1 MRKQRDL
8 REAKLTKGTLPP
20 TRSALLARIKEI
32 KQTQTKSKSK
42 SGARGP
48 WFESHLQR
56 RCCGMEAAWSIG
68 GDSLWNISRKP
79 LSFEYLRR
87 WTRSRPRGLTIEYTL
102 IALMVAFAA
111 FQVLLAVGAKAG
123 SI

>member
-1 MRKQRDL
+1 
-8 REAKLTKGTLPP
+8 
-20 TRSALLARIKEI
+20 
-32 KQTQTKSKSK
+32 
-42 SGARGP
+42 
-48 WFESHLQR
+48 
-56 RCCGMEAAWSIG
+56 
-68 GDSLWNISRKP
+68 LWNISRKP

-123 SI
+123 SM